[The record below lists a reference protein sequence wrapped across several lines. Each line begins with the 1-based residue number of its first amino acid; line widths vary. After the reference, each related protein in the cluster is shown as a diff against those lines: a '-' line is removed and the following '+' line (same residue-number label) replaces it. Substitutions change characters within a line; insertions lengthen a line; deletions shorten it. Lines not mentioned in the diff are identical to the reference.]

1 MSDAYRSAGVDYR
14 ALDAGKRS
22 ALTEA
27 LATSGLLGAAGARAL
42 DSSRGEPAFVFEAA
56 GRLLAFVVEGLGTK
70 SIIARQVEEQL
81 GLSLFGNVAY
91 DTVAAIV
98 NDLCCVGALPMVV
111 NAYFATGASDWYERR
126 DRHQGLLAGWREG
139 CVDAGA
145 TWGGGESP
153 SLPGLVEAQDIELA
167 GSAVGMVPEGRGAI
181 LGAGLAADDE
191 IVLVASSGLHANGSS
206 LARQVA
212 ERLDRGYAT
221 QLPSGRAFGE
231 VLLDRSVIYVGLVRA
246 LLASRIDVHYLSH
259 ITGHGLLKLMRPRRE
274 LTYRVRWLPE
284 VPEVLEFLTEEAA
297 MAPAGAYQT
306 FNMGCG
312 FAVYC
317 AAGAGEEVVRVAA
330 AQGLTAGV
338 AGAVEE
344 GPRCVVLEPID
355 VVFGSGDMDL
365 APRG

>member
-22 ALTEA
+22 ALNEA
-27 LATSGLLGAAGARAL
+27 LRTSELLGAAGARAL
-42 DSSRGEPAFVFEAA
+42 DSSRGEPAFVFQAA
-56 GRLLAFVVEGLGTK
+56 GRMLAFVVEGLGTK

-81 GLSLFGNVAY
+81 GLSLFDNVAY

-98 NDLCCVGALPMVV
+98 NDLCCVGALPLVV
-111 NAYFATGASDWYERR
+111 NAYFATGSSDWYERR
-126 DRHQGLLAGWREG
+126 DRHEGLLAGWREG

-181 LGAGLAADDE
+181 LGADLAPGDE
-191 IVLVASSGLHANGSS
+191 IVVVASSGLHANGSS

-212 ERLDRGYAT
+212 ERLEQGYAT
-221 QLPSGRAFGE
+221 PLPSGRAFGE
-231 VLLDRSVIYVGLVRA
+231 VLLDRSRIYVGLVRA
-246 LLASRIDVHYLSH
+246 LLAGPIDVHYLSH

-274 LTYRVRWLPE
+274 LTYRVRWLPA
-284 VPEVLEFLTEEAA
+284 VPEVLKFLADEAEMTPTE
-297 MAPAGAYQT
+297 AYQT
-306 FNMGCG
+306 LNMGCG

-317 AAGAGEEVVRVAA
+317 ASGAGGEVVRLARQ
-330 AQGLTAGV
+330 QGLSAGV

-344 GPRCVVLEPID
+344 GPRRVVLEPIG
-355 VVFGSGDMDL
+355 VVFASADMDL
-365 APRG
+365 APPR